1 LSIDSLL
8 NDLVNSVDDATGA
21 ILVAVDGE
29 AVQWGTTKLNERL
42 RLRSAYVAV
51 VMQTFRAAARRAG
64 LGHLRH
70 LVVEYEG
77 ATLVAQ
83 EIDDDCSVILELK
96 ANASVSRAVHRMQPT
111 VVRIREEIK
120 L

>member
-1 LSIDSLL
+1 MSIDSLL
-8 NDLVNSVDDATGA
+8 NDLVSSVDDATGA

-29 AVQWGTTKLNERL
+29 AVQWGVTEHSERL

-51 VMQTFRAAARRAG
+51 VMKTFRAAAGKAA
-64 LGHLRH
+64 LGHLKH

-77 ATLVAQ
+77 AKLIAH

-96 ANASVSRAVHRMQPT
+96 ANASVSRALHRMQPT
-111 VVRIREEIK
+111 VAKLREE
-120 L
+120 LLR